1 MQTSNQTPTSFTFWD
16 VACVA
21 QLTLLSILVTIQ
33 FWHWDFDD
41 GFIVYRYVENITSGL
56 GWVYNPGEH
65 YNAST
70 SALNTIL
77 TSSLALLGASPL
89 AAAHLLGGLGLW
101 LMSISVYAIFRR
113 DATHWFSA
121 AVASVCCIMMANNF
135 TWGLES
141 HLFFGLLS
149 LYIALEVY
157 GYTSWLLLGLLV
169 WARPDAII
177 LVGLRVALALW
188 QRNIPAKGVAIVL
201 LTIAPWA
208 LFSLWS
214 FGNVFPAT
222 LQQKRWQG
230 SSGFWGA
237 GWIFLQGLSGYIR
250 GETFRHLSGV
260 TWAPVLLTA
269 PLVLLPQGLL
279 YASLRRNPV
288 TLLFLYVAAILSAYT
303 ALNVPN
309 YHWYYVGVVLVIFVF
324 AGFGALFVSERLP
337 IKLPGFMNGA
347 FVGLLLLGTGWAF
360 LRAKSDQLD
369 LRTSVYRNLSDQILA
384 KTPAGDSIAAVEV
397 GVVGYYSK
405 RPMIDIVGLTTPYG
419 EFITGA
425 NSDRLL
431 NELKPSVIVMH
442 DPLMLHE
449 ESVYGDPLFVSN
461 YRLAGVVTTPGY
473 PELSFFVRQPRT
485 STPTPQHLARTRLH
499 HITEVGPNSFVV
511 RPGDP
516 WIEYKTHQPVEIATP
531 ALALTYSLSNP
542 NLSPGT
548 PVRARVYVAS
558 AGQAYSEERAYPVM
572 LRTGANNQA
581 TIQLVA
587 PGSGH
592 EKPNPFQSIRFDV
605 IQSTTLVGDSTF
617 EVSSIGVVGL
627 N

>member
-1 MQTSNQTPTSFTFWD
+1 MRARNTRCLSLWD
-16 VACVA
+16 AVAIV
-21 QLTLLSILVTIQ
+21 QLTLLSILLTVQ

-41 GFIVYRYVENITSGL
+41 GFIVYRYVENIASGL

-70 SALNTIL
+70 SALNTVLTLIL
-77 TSSLALLGASPL
+77 TLLGMSPL
-89 AAAHLLGGLGLW
+89 AAAHLVGGFGLW

-113 DATHWFSA
+113 DTTNWFSA
-121 AVASVCCIMMANNF
+121 GVASVCCIMMANNF

-141 HLFFGLLS
+141 HLFFGLLG

-157 GYTSWLLLGLLV
+157 GYTLWFVLGLLV
-169 WARPDAII
+169 LARPDALI
-177 LVGLRVALALW
+177 LVCLRVALALW
-188 QRNIPAKGVAIVL
+188 QRNIPVKGVAIVL

-208 LFSLWS
+208 LFSVWS

-230 SSGFWGA
+230 SSGFWGT

-269 PLVLLPQGLL
+269 PLVLVPQGLL
-279 YASLRRNPV
+279 YVSLRRNRV
-288 TLLFLYVAAILSAYT
+288 TLMFFYVAAMLSAYT
-303 ALNVPN
+303 LLNVPN
-309 YHWYYVGVVLVIFVF
+309 YHWYYAGVVLVTFVF
-324 AGFGALFVSERLP
+324 AGFGALFITEQLS
-337 IKLPGFMNGA
+337 IKLPRFMNGTLVA
-347 FVGLLLLGTGWAF
+347 LLLIGTGWK
-360 LRAKSDQLD
+360 LSGAKNDQSD
-369 LRTSVYRNLSDQILA
+369 LRTSVYRNLTDQILA

-397 GVVGYYSK
+397 GVFGYYSK
-405 RPMIDIVGLTTPYG
+405 RPMVDIVGLTTPYG

-425 NSDRLL
+425 NSDRLF

-442 DPLMLHE
+442 EPLMLHE
-449 ESVYGDPLFVSN
+449 ESVYGDPLFASN
-461 YRLAGVVTTPGY
+461 YRLAGVVTIPGY
-473 PELSFFVRQPRT
+473 PELSFFVRQART
-485 STPTPQHLARTRLH
+485 STPAMQDLARTRLH

-516 WIEYKTHQPVEIATP
+516 WIEYKAPQPVEIATP

-542 NLSPGT
+542 NLPPGT

-558 AGQAYSEERAYPVM
+558 AGQAYSEERAYPAM

-581 TIQLVA
+581 TIQLVT
-587 PGSGH
+587 PGSGQG
-592 EKPNPFQSIRFDV
+592 KPNPFQSIRFDV
-605 IQSTTLVGDSTF
+605 IQSTTLVDDSTF

-627 N
+627 K